1 MLGSKLGIVCPTIF
15 MRLAYINIPRNIRV
29 EKSLHLTYTSLMN
42 TRNLLYLLTLA
53 ALWGPSFLFMRVA
66 VEDIPP
72 LTIVLG
78 RVGIGALLVLL
89 ALRYRG
95 GQLPRSRTI
104 WLHLAFLGFMQN
116 ALPFLLFAW
125 GEQYI
130 ESALASILNGTTPIF
145 TILLAH
151 FLVQADRLTMPKMV
165 GVVLGFTG
173 LALLIAPAL
182 VGGVQATTWG
192 MFALVGASI
201 CYAIAIVYAR
211 NHVRGLPPL
220 VGPAGQLLMATL
232 YMLPLSLIFDK
243 PWTLPTPAL
252 VSVVSLIALGILGTG
267 LAFIIYYRFME
278 VAEPSIVSMV
288 TYVVPVFG
296 VILGV
301 IVLNEQLTWNAL
313 AGFGLILLGVM
324 IVNGLFASSFVA
336 VRRFK
341 T

>member
-1 MLGSKLGIVCPTIF
+1 MKRRS
-15 MRLAYINIPRNIRV
+15 RNIRV
-29 EKSLHLTYTSLMN
+29 EKASQSAYTYVMN
-42 TRNLLYLLTLA
+42 TRNIFYLLVLA

-66 VEDIPP
+66 VVDIPP

-78 RVGIGALLVLL
+78 RVGIGALLVLV
-89 ALRYRG
+89 ALRQRG
-95 GQLPRSRTI
+95 GHLPRSRTI

-151 FLVQADRLTMPKMV
+151 FLVEADRLTGAKIV
-165 GVVLGFTG
+165 GVLLGFAG

-182 VGGVQATTWG
+182 VGGLQATTWG
-192 MFALVGASI
+192 MLALVAASI

-211 NHVRGLPPL
+211 NHARGLPPL
-220 VGPAGQLLMATL
+220 VGPAGQLLMATI
-232 YMLPLSLIFDK
+232 YMLPLAVFIDK
-243 PWTLPTPAL
+243 PWRLAIPATLSML
-252 VSVVSLIALGILGTG
+252 SVVALGVFGTG

-278 VAEPSIVSMV
+278 TAEPSIVSMV

-301 IVLNEQLTWNAL
+301 LVLGEQLTWNAL

-324 IVNGLFASSFVA
+324 IVNGLFANSA
-336 VRRFK
+336 AARRINV
-341 T
+341 